1 MYGFCVV
8 GISEGHC
15 AGDEGAPVA
24 ALDDYI
30 DTCVLVGCFF
40 GVYVVRVN
48 RTNCILCSLVCSSE
62 YAWILRIA
70 RVRSLSVSC
79 ELDATRCGKG

>member
-1 MYGFCVV
+1 VYGFCLV

-30 DTCVLVGCFF
+30 DSCVLVGCFL
-40 GVYVVRVN
+40 G
-48 RTNCILCSLVCSSE
+48 CM
-62 YAWILRIA
+62 W
-70 RVRSLSVSC
+70 
-79 ELDATRCGKG
+79 